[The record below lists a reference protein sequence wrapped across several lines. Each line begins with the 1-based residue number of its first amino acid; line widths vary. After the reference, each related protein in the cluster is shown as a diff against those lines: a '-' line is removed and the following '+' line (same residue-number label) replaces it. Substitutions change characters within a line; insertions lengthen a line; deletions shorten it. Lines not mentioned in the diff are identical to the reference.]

1 MDPLSVQY
9 IYIFFN
15 VRVKM
20 IIHYD
25 PATSAS
31 MTNNKFIHNWK
42 RKQKGWG
49 LGEATYNLSCKQ
61 VTVTF
66 ICKQQQIILS
76 NMIITCVNI
85 LMLVE
90 VVLWIFIFWPNL
102 SLVDH

>member
-49 LGEATYNLSCKQ
+49 LGEATYNLQPIMQASDCD
-61 VTVTF
+61 
-66 ICKQQQIILS
+66 IY
-76 NMIITCVNI
+76 M
-85 LMLVE
+85 
-90 VVLWIFIFWPNL
+90 
-102 SLVDH
+102 